1 MSSRPPRNANIFYA
15 LSVYPTL
22 FLFTETEKKEK
33 LELEWLQSFIH
44 HIQTGVLD
52 TVATSITSNSKSIS
66 GMAKTEEHTIE
77 KCNSY
82 VYGEDPEFVRLF
94 QRKATKE
101 KSQAKNIKS
110 ATSTIQLGQLALFFG
125 EQILI

>member
-1 MSSRPPRNANIFYA
+1 MRANIFVDSSKCQA
-15 LSVYPTL
+15 ARLEMPTFSRL
-22 FLFTETEKKEK
+22 FLFIQRFSYLLKQKKEK
-33 LELEWLQSFIH
+33 LELEWLPSFIH
-44 HIQTGVLD
+44 HIQIGVLD

-66 GMAKTEEHTIE
+66 GMAKTEEHTSIE

-94 QRKATKE
+94 QPKATKE

-110 ATSTIQLGQLALFFG
+110 ATSTIPLGQ
-125 EQILI
+125 